1 MKKTQEQIWE
11 EFQKELK
18 ENDKKVKQEIYI
30 KSDEEKA
37 KEFAMFIKKNNCK
50 VIEGDKNGKKAR

>member
-1 MKKTQEQIWE
+1 MKKTPEQIWD

-18 ENDKKVKQEIYI
+18 ENDKKVKEEINK

-37 KEFAMFIKKNNCK
+37 KEFAMFIKANNCK
-50 VIEGDKNGKKAR
+50 VFKGGKKNA